1 MKENSIEYGA
11 KKVLIIWR
19 DITCV
24 GEK

>member
-1 MKENSIEYGA
+1 MKENPIEYGA